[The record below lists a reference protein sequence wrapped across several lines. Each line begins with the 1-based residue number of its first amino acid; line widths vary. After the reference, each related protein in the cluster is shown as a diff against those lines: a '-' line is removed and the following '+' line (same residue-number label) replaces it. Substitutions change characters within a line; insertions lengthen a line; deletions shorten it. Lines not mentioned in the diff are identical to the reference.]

1 MEVSPEP
8 KEERLGWGARK
19 PVLMRTAVITFRVL
33 RQIQS
38 VTMYSKQVLDHFEHP
53 RFAGE
58 LENATVCVD
67 VENPACGDRLRLALR
82 IEGEQIVGAR
92 FKAKGCVSAMAC
104 ASRLA
109 EMVTGLDLAAAGNL
123 TREELVESLGGL
135 PEASTHA
142 GHLAI
147 DALREALGKHTVR

>member
-1 MEVSPEP
+1 
-8 KEERLGWGARK
+8 
-19 PVLMRTAVITFRVL
+19 
-33 RQIQS
+33 
-38 VTMYSKQVLDHFEHP
+38 MYSKQVLDHFEHP

-82 IEGEQIVGAR
+82 IESDRIVDVR
-92 FKAKGCVSAMAC
+92 FKAKGCVPAMAC

-109 EMVTGLDLAAAGNL
+109 EMVTGIDVAAARNL
-123 TREELVESLGGL
+123 TREELVEGLGAL

-147 DALREALGKHTVR
+147 DALRAALSRIAVR

>member
-1 MEVSPEP
+1 MC
-8 KEERLGWGARK
+8 
-19 PVLMRTAVITFRVL
+19 RVL
-33 RQIQS
+33 QRIQS
-38 VTMYSKQVLDHFEHP
+38 VAMYSKQVLDHFEHP

-82 IEGEQIVGAR
+82 IQGDQIVNAR
-92 FKAKGCVSAMAC
+92 FKAKGCVPAMAC

-109 EMVTGLDLAAAGNL
+109 EMVTGIDVAAARNL

-142 GHLAI
+142 GHLAM
-147 DALREALGKHTVR
+147 DALREALSRIAIR

>member
-1 MEVSPEP
+1 M
-8 KEERLGWGARK
+8 A
-19 PVLMRTAVITFRVL
+19 
-33 RQIQS
+33 
-38 VTMYSKQVLDHFEHP
+38 MYSKQVLDHFEHP

-58 LENATVCVD
+58 LEDASVCVD

-82 IEGEQIVGAR
+82 IEGDQIVEAR
-92 FKAKGCVSAMAC
+92 FKAKGCVPAMAC

-109 EMVTGLDLAAAGNL
+109 EMVAGLDVWTARNF

-147 DALREALGKHTVR
+147 DALREALTRFGIR

>member
-1 MEVSPEP
+1 
-8 KEERLGWGARK
+8 
-19 PVLMRTAVITFRVL
+19 
-33 RQIQS
+33 
-38 VTMYSKQVLDHFEHP
+38 MYSKQVLDHFEHP

-82 IEGEQIVGAR
+82 IEDERIEEAR
-92 FKAKGCVSAMAC
+92 FKVKGCVPAMAC

-109 EMVTGLDLAAAGNL
+109 EMVVGLNVGTARSL
-123 TREELVESLGGL
+123 TREKLVESLGGL

-142 GHLAI
+142 GHLAM
-147 DALREALGKHTVR
+147 DALREALSKHAVR

>member
-1 MEVSPEP
+1 
-8 KEERLGWGARK
+8 
-19 PVLMRTAVITFRVL
+19 
-33 RQIQS
+33 
-38 VTMYSKQVLDHFEHP
+38 MYSKQVLDHFEHP

-58 LENATVCVD
+58 LEDATVCVD

-82 IEGEQIVGAR
+82 IEGERIEEAR
-92 FKAKGCVSAMAC
+92 FKAKGCVPSMAC

-109 EMVTGLDLAAAGNL
+109 EMVAGIDVAMARNL

-142 GHLAI
+142 GYLAM
-147 DALREALGKHTVR
+147 DALREALSRIAIR